1 MKTIQKK
8 SVDILIIDS
17 NTVRSKLTTMIRN
30 IIIILTL
37 LLLTSCRDYIFDDS
51 LRPQEYCG
59 NWTCDS
65 TYVYGVKNNAN
76 KSNFSIMQTGVD
88 IISSYDG
95 RTIETYNDWNVD
107 NSKNIPTFILFKII
121 NEKYVPVKSYDVV
134 QVPHLSHLALKLD
147 SVTYYLSE

>member
-1 MKTIQKK
+1 M
-8 SVDILIIDS
+8 
-17 NTVRSKLTTMIRN
+17 
-30 IIIILTL
+30 TL

-65 TYVYGVKNNAN
+65 TYVNGTKNNVN

-107 NSKNIPTFILFKII
+107 NTKSIPIFILFRII

-134 QVPHLSHLALKLD
+134 QVPHFGHLALKLD